1 MPNFLSAAVNFI
13 IPYIKPLFIV
23 IKPLVM
29 VLLIVPTGETDSSI
43 VGENDESIEF
53 LLDTVKELNVKEEEL
68 TLDKREPIIEKE
80 KPTFEDFE
88 KAKEEVLVV
97 LEKISKSFG
106 LDIEL
111 RSNEL
116 SVEGEGISIDKG
128 ILLLEEYGNEL
139 QRLLEKKKQ

>member
-1 MPNFLSAAVNFI
+1 MLNLLYFFVNYLKNNNNNYFMPNFLSAAVNFI

-106 LDIEL
+106 LTL
-111 RSNEL
+111 
-116 SVEGEGISIDKG
+116 KFM
-128 ILLLEEYGNEL
+128 LLN
-139 QRLLEKKKQ
+139 